1 MGSAKT
7 LLVETM
13 AELKV
18 EDRTATKESAVS
30 WRAVLLGLAG
40 TVLLA
45 WLVPI
50 FDLLVQG
57 TWIASCH
64 LPIGVFNLFVFL
76 LFANA
81 LLKVLRPAWAL
92 TRQELSVAYC
102 MMLAGSG
109 LPSFGFTEYLFPTL
123 AGTLYYARP
132 ENRWAELTFR
142 YIPQW
147 FVPWDVAEA
156 ARALGGAP
164 PEQGW
169 WRGLYALLPTALHP
183 GGREVVR
190 LFYEGTPAGTA
201 VPLSHWVVP
210 TVAWSLLALAFF
222 VALFCVSVLLRRPWL
237 DYDRLTFPL
246 TQPPLEMTESVDEPQ
261 TPLAFFLRQ
270 RIMWLGALIPFAI
283 HSLNGLHFYFP
294 AAPEIRLT
302 FPLNPYLTGYLFS
315 QIGPFIAIVHFS
327 VIGVAFLLPSDL
339 AFSLWFFYFVF
350 MAQSVLLTYL
360 GWQLPNFPGYATPS
374 HAALQML
381 GAFFAIVAHFFTVG
395 RKHWRQV
402 LKGETTVDEPITYRT
417 ASLGFTAAIAFATL
431 WCVLA
436 GASWSVALLS
446 WLVLFVVAIALTRFV
461 SEGGLLFV
469 QAFRPSDLFIA
480 FVGTRPFSARHMTV
494 MAFVEKVFMFDLR
507 TFLMPFFMDS
517 FRIARVA
524 DIPLRPLTGAMGLS
538 VMASLVASSW
548 SFLRL
553 VYRKGANTMMQG
565 AGAWFLQHSPRQVL
579 DFTVAY
585 LEQPRSPT
593 PLSRS
598 CFALGFVVA
607 LLLYRLRQLFGW
619 LPLHPIGYA
628 MGPSWPMI
636 QLWFSTLLGWLLKA
650 LLLRYG
656 GLGAFR
662 RWRPFFLGLLIG
674 EYLTA
679 GLWLALD
686 YAFGKVG
693 HRFFLF

>member
-1 MGSAKT
+1 MK
-7 LLVETM
+7 LEV
-13 AELKV
+13 AEKAV
-18 EDRTATKESAVS
+18 VKERIVS
-30 WRAVLLGLAG
+30 WRAILLGVIG
-40 TVLLA
+40 TILLA

-57 TWIASCH
+57 SWIASCH
-64 LPIGVFNLFVFL
+64 LPIGVFNFFVLL

-81 LLKVLRPAWAL
+81 LLKILHPRWSL
-92 TRQELSVAYC
+92 TRRELLVAYC

-156 ARALGGAP
+156 AQALGGAP
-164 PEQGW
+164 PEKGW
-169 WRGLYALLPTALHP
+169 WSALYSFLPQSFHP
-183 GGREVVR
+183 GGREVAR
-190 LFYEGTPAGTA
+190 LFYEGTPTG
-201 VPLSHWVVP
+201 VSIPLLHWVVP
-210 TVAWSLLALAFF
+210 TFAWGLLAMAFF
-222 VALFCVSVLLRRPWL
+222 FALFCVSVLLRRQWL
-237 DYDRLTFPL
+237 DYDRLIFPL
-246 TQPPLEMTESVDEPQ
+246 THPPLEMTEGVDEPQ
-261 TPLAFFLRQ
+261 RLLALLLRQ
-270 RIMWLGALIPFAI
+270 RLIWLGALIPFI
-283 HSLNGLHFYFP
+283 VHSINGLHFYFP
-294 AAPEIRLT
+294 SVPEIRLT
-302 FPLNPYLTGYLFS
+302 FPLNQYLTSYLFS

-327 VIGVAFLLPSDL
+327 VIGVTFLLPSDL
-339 AFSLWFFYFVF
+339 AFSLWFFFFVF

-360 GWQLPNFPGYATPS
+360 GWQLPNFPGYATPA
-374 HAALQML
+374 HAGLQML
-381 GAFFAIVAHFFTVG
+381 GAFFAIVMHFITVG
-395 RKHWRQV
+395 RKHWQQV
-402 LKGETTVDEPITYRT
+402 LKGETPADEPISYPTALLGFIFAIVF
-417 ASLGFTAAIAFATL
+417 ASLWCAAS
-431 WCVLA
+431 
-436 GASWSVALLS
+436 GASWSVSLLS
-446 WLVLFVVAIALTRFV
+446 WIVLFVISVALTRFV
-461 SEGGLLFV
+461 NEGGLLFI

-480 FVGTRPFSARHMTV
+480 FVGTRPFTPRHLTV

-517 FRIARVA
+517 FRIAHFTK
-524 DIPLRPLTGAMGLS
+524 IPLRPLSRAMWLS
-538 VMASLVASSW
+538 ILTSLVASSW

-585 LEQPRSPT
+585 IEQPRQPT

-598 CFALGFVVA
+598 CFVIGFVVA
-607 LLLYRLRQLFGW
+607 LLLYRLRQLFVW

-636 QLWFSTLLGWLLKA
+636 QLWFSTLLGWMLKA
-650 LLLRYG
+650 LLLHYG

-662 RWRPFFLGLLIG
+662 HWRPFFLGLLIG

-686 YAFGKVG
+686 YSFGKVG

>member
-1 MGSAKT
+1 MTDLKI
-7 LLVETM
+7 
-13 AELKV
+13 AE
-18 EDRTATKESAVS
+18 RRAVAGNAVT

-40 TVLLA
+40 TAVLA
-45 WLVPI
+45 WLVPV
-50 FDLLVQG
+50 FDLQVQG

-64 LPIGVFNLFVFL
+64 LPIGVFNLLVL
-76 LFANA
+76 LLLVNA
-81 LLKVLRPAWAL
+81 ALKVLRPRFAL
-92 TRQELSVAYC
+92 SRRELLVAYC
-102 MMLAGSG
+102 LMLVGSG

-132 ENRWAELTFR
+132 ENRWAERTFR

-164 PEQGW
+164 PPSGW
-169 WRGLYALLPTALHP
+169 WARLYDLLPVSLRP

-190 LFYEGTPAGTA
+190 LFYEGTPPDIPI
-201 VPLSHWVVP
+201 PLSHWLVP
-210 TVAWSLLALAFF
+210 TFAWSLLGLAFF
-222 VALFCVSVLLRRPWL
+222 FALFCLGVLLRRLWL

-246 TQPPLEMTESVDEPQ
+246 THPPLEMTDGIDEPK
-261 TPLAFFLRQ
+261 TLLAWLLRQ
-270 RIMWLGALIPFAI
+270 GLIWLGALIPFVV
-283 HSLNGLHFYFP
+283 HSINGLHFYFP
-294 AAPEIRLT
+294 SVPEIRLT
-302 FPLNPYLTGYLFS
+302 FPLNPYLTTFLFS

-339 AFSLWFFYFVF
+339 AFSLWFFFFVF

-360 GWQLPNFPGYATPS
+360 GWQLPNFPGYATPA
-374 HAALQML
+374 HAGLQMFD
-381 GAFFAIVAHFFTVG
+381 AFFAIVTHLLLVG
-395 RKHWRQV
+395 RLHWRQV
-402 LKGETTVDEPITYRT
+402 LTDTTPPEEPMRYRT
-417 ASLGFTAAIAFATL
+417 ALLGWLVALGFATL
-431 WCVLA
+431 WCWLA
-436 GASWSVALLS
+436 EASWGIASLS
-446 WLVLFVVAIALTRFV
+446 WLVLFVIAIALTRFV

-480 FVGTRPFSARHMTV
+480 FVGTRPFSERHLTV

-507 TFLMPFFMDS
+507 TFLLPFFMDS
-517 FRIARVA
+517 FRIAQVTRL
-524 DIPLRPLTGAMGLS
+524 PLRPLTKAMALS
-538 VMASLVASSW
+538 VLASLIASSL
-548 SFLRL
+548 SFFRL
-553 VYRKGANTMMQG
+553 VYRRGANTMMQG

-579 DFTVAY
+579 DFTVASM
-585 LEQPRSPT
+585 EQPRQPT

-598 CFALGFVVA
+598 CFALGFLVT
-607 LLLYRLRQLFGW
+607 LLLYRLRQEFVW
-619 LPLHPIGYA
+619 FPLHPLGYA

-650 LLLRYG
+650 SLLRYG
-656 GLGAFR
+656 GLFAFQ

-679 GLWLALD
+679 GWWLAID

>member
-1 MGSAKT
+1 MERLEVAAK
-7 LLVETM
+7 
-13 AELKV
+13 
-18 EDRTATKESAVS
+18 RTEREHAVS
-30 WRAVLLGLAG
+30 GRAVLLGVAG

-64 LPIGVFNLFVFL
+64 LPIGVFNLFVLL

-81 LLKVLRPAWAL
+81 LLKLFRPGWAL
-92 TRQELSVAYC
+92 TRRELLVAYC

-156 ARALGGAP
+156 AKSLGGTAP
-164 PEQGW
+164 ERGW
-169 WRGLYALLPTALHP
+169 WSALYSLLPQPFRP

-190 LFYEGTPAGTA
+190 LFYEGTPMGTPI
-201 VPLSHWVVP
+201 PLSHWVVP
-210 TVAWSLLALAFF
+210 TFAWGLLALAFF
-222 VALFCVSVLLRRPWL
+222 FALFCVSVLLRRQWL
-237 DYDRLTFPL
+237 DHDRLTFPL
-246 TQPPLEMTESVDEPQ
+246 TQPPLEMTEGADEPQ
-261 TPLAFFLRQ
+261 TLLALLLRQ
-270 RIMWLGALIPFAI
+270 RLIWLGALIPFVV
-283 HSLNGLHFYFP
+283 HSINGLHFYFP
-294 AAPEIRLT
+294 SVPEIRLT
-302 FPLNPYLTGYLFS
+302 FPLNQYLTSYLFS

-339 AFSLWFFYFVF
+339 AFSLWFFFFVF
-350 MAQSVLLTYL
+350 MGQSVLLTYL
-360 GWQLPNFPGYATPS
+360 GWQLPNFPGYATPA
-374 HAALQML
+374 HAGLQML
-381 GAFFAIVAHFFTVG
+381 GAFFAIVVHFITVG
-395 RKHWRQV
+395 RKHWQQV
-402 LKGETTVDEPITYRT
+402 LRNETPPDEPISYR
-417 ASLGFTAAIAFATL
+417 AALLGFIASIAFASL
-431 WCVLA
+431 WCAVA
-436 GASWSVALLS
+436 GASWGISLLS
-446 WLVLFVVAIALTRFV
+446 WLVLFVIAVALTRFV
-461 SEGGLLFV
+461 SEGGLLFI

-480 FVGTRPFSARHMTV
+480 FVGTRPFSPRHLTV

-517 FRIARVA
+517 FRIARVVK
-524 DIPLRPLTGAMGLS
+524 IPLRPLAGAMWLS
-538 VMASLVASSW
+538 VLTSLVASSC

-585 LEQPRSPT
+585 IEQPRQPT

-598 CFALGFVVA
+598 CFAIGFAVA
-607 LLLYRLRQLFGW
+607 LLLYRLRQLFTW
-619 LPLHPIGYA
+619 FPLHPIGYA

-636 QLWFSTLLGWLLKA
+636 QLWFSTLLGWLMKA

-656 GLGAFR
+656 GLGSFR

-686 YAFGKVG
+686 YGFGKVG

>member
-1 MGSAKT
+1 M
-7 LLVETM
+7 
-13 AELKV
+13 
-18 EDRTATKESAVS
+18 TKLEVGERVSVKERAVS
-30 WRAVLLGLAG
+30 WRAVSLGLVG
-40 TVLLA
+40 TFLLA

-57 TWIASCH
+57 TWISSCH
-64 LPIGVFNLFVFL
+64 LPIGVFNLFALL

-81 LLKVLRPAWAL
+81 LVKFFRFRWAL
-92 TRQELSVAYC
+92 TRHELLVAYC

-109 LPSFGFTEYLFPTL
+109 LPSFGFTEYMFPTL
-123 AGTLYYARP
+123 AGTLYYAHP

-156 ARALGGAP
+156 SRALGGTT

-169 WRGLYALLPTALHP
+169 WSTFYNLLPNSFRP

-190 LFYEGTPAGTA
+190 LFYEGITAGTPI
-201 VPLSHWVVP
+201 PLSHWVVP
-210 TVAWSLLALAFF
+210 TIAWSILALAFF
-222 VALFCVSVLLRRPWL
+222 FALFCVSVLLRRQWL

-246 TQPPLEMTESVDEPQ
+246 TQPPLEMTEGIDEPQ
-261 TPLAFFLRQ
+261 TLLALLLRQ
-270 RIMWLGALIPFAI
+270 RLIWLGAVIPFFVHGI
-283 HSLNGLHFYFP
+283 NGLHFYFP
-294 AAPEIRLT
+294 AVPEIRLS
-302 FPLNPYLTGYLFS
+302 FPLNQYLTSYLFS
-315 QIGPFIAIVHFS
+315 QIGPFVAIVHFS

-339 AFSLWFFYFVF
+339 AFSLWFFFFVF

-360 GWQLPNFPGYATPS
+360 GWQIPNFLGYATPA
-374 HAALQML
+374 HAGLQML
-381 GAFFAIVAHFFTVG
+381 GAFFAIVLHLIVVG
-395 RKHWRQV
+395 RGHWQQV
-402 LKGETTVDEPITYRT
+402 LRNETPSDEPISYRT
-417 ASLGFTAAIAFATL
+417 ALLGFLCAILFASL
-431 WCVLA
+431 WCAIA
-436 GASWSVALLS
+436 GASWGVALLS
-446 WLVLFVVAIALTRFV
+446 WLVLFVIAIALTRFV
-461 SEGGLLFV
+461 SEGGLLFI

-480 FVGTRPFSARHMTV
+480 FVGTRPFTPRQLTV

-517 FRIARVA
+517 FRIAKVTQ
-524 DIPLRPLTGAMGLS
+524 IPLQPLAGAMWLAIL
-538 VMASLVASSW
+538 ASLFSSSW

-553 VYRKGANTMMQG
+553 VYQKGANTMMQG

-585 LEQPRSPT
+585 IEQPRQPT
-593 PLSRS
+593 PLSQS
-598 CFALGFVVA
+598 CFVIGFVFA
-607 LLLYRLRQLFGW
+607 LLLYRLRQLFVW
-619 LPLHPIGYA
+619 FPFHPIGYA

-636 QLWFSTLLGWLLKA
+636 QLWFSTMLGWLLKA

-662 RWRPFFLGLLIG
+662 RFRPFFLGLLIG

-679 GLWLALD
+679 GFWLVLD
-686 YAFGKVG
+686 YSFGKVG

>member
-1 MGSAKT
+1 MAK
-7 LLVETM
+7 LEIAVKGLER
-13 AELKV
+13 E
-18 EDRTATKESAVS
+18 RIVS
-30 WRAVLLGLAG
+30 WRAILLGLMG
-40 TVLLA
+40 TILLS

-64 LPIGVFNLFVFL
+64 LPIGVFNLFVLL

-81 LLKVLRPAWAL
+81 LLKLFQPSWAL
-92 TRQELSVAYC
+92 TRRELLVAYC

-169 WRGLYALLPTALHP
+169 WSALYNFLPQSLQP

-190 LFYEGTPAGTA
+190 LFYEGTPSGTPI
-201 VPLSHWVVP
+201 PLSHWVVP
-210 TVAWSLLALAFF
+210 TFAWGLLALAFF
-222 VALFCVSVLLRRPWL
+222 FSLFCVSVLLRRQWL

-246 TQPPLEMTESVDEPQ
+246 THPPLEMTEGVDEPQ
-261 TPLAFFLRQ
+261 TLLALLLRQ
-270 RIMWLGALIPFAI
+270 RFIWLGALVPFVV
-283 HSLNGLHFYFP
+283 HSINGLHFYFP
-294 AAPEIRLT
+294 SVPEIRLT
-302 FPLNPYLTGYLFS
+302 FPLNQYLTSYLFS

-327 VIGVAFLLPSDL
+327 VIGVTFLLPSDL
-339 AFSLWFFYFVF
+339 AFSLWFFFFVF

-360 GWQLPNFPGYATPS
+360 GWQLPNFPGYATPA
-374 HAALQML
+374 HAGLQML
-381 GAFFAIVAHFFTVG
+381 GAFFAIVVHLIVVG
-395 RKHWRQV
+395 RKHWQQV
-402 LKGETTVDEPITYRT
+402 LRGETPADEPISYRT
-417 ASLGFTAAIAFATL
+417 ALLGFACAIAFAAL
-431 WCVLA
+431 WCAAA
-436 GASWSVALLS
+436 GASWSVAMLS
-446 WLVLFVVAIALTRFV
+446 WIVLFVIAVALTRFV
-461 SEGGLLFV
+461 SEGGLLFI

-480 FVGTRPFSARHMTV
+480 FVGTRPFSPRHLTV

-517 FRIARVA
+517 FRIANVTQ
-524 DIPLRPLTGAMGLS
+524 IPLRPLAKAMWLS
-538 VMASLVASSW
+538 ILTSLVASSW

-585 LEQPRSPT
+585 IEQPRHPT

-598 CFALGFVVA
+598 CFVIGFAVA
-607 LLLYRLRQLFGW
+607 LLLYRLRQSFVW
-619 LPLHPIGYA
+619 FPLHPIGYA

-650 LLLRYG
+650 LLLHYG

-662 RWRPFFLGLLIG
+662 RFRPFFLGLLIG

-686 YAFGKVG
+686 YTFGKVG

>member
-1 MGSAKT
+1 MAS
-7 LLVETM
+7 LRVEKK
-13 AELKV
+13 ALARE
-18 EDRTATKESAVS
+18 AGVS
-30 WRAVLLGLAG
+30 LRAILLGLIG
-40 TVLLA
+40 TTILA

-64 LPIGVFNLFVFL
+64 LPIGVFNLFVIL
-76 LFANA
+76 LVGNA
-81 LLKVLRPAWAL
+81 ILKTFKPRWSL
-92 TRQELSVAYC
+92 TRRELLVAYC
-102 MMLAGSG
+102 TMLVGSG

-147 FVPWDVAEA
+147 FVPWDVMEA
-156 ARALGGAP
+156 ARSLGGAA
-164 PEQGW
+164 PEVGW
-169 WRGLYALLPTALHP
+169 WGALYSLLPEALRP

-190 LFYEGTPAGTA
+190 LFYEGTPAGTPL
-201 VPLSHWVVP
+201 PLSHWVVP
-210 TVAWSLLALAFF
+210 TFAWSLLALAFF
-222 VALFCVSVLLRRPWL
+222 FAIFCVSVLLRRQWL

-246 TQPPLEMTESVDEPQ
+246 THPPLEMTEGVDEPR
-261 TPLAFFLRQ
+261 TIFAWLLRQ
-270 RIMWLGALIPFAI
+270 RLIWLGALIPFVV
-283 HSLNGLHFYFP
+283 HSVNGLHFYFP
-294 AAPEIRLT
+294 AVPEIRLS
-302 FPLNPYLTGYLFS
+302 FPLNPYLTSYLFS

-339 AFSLWFFYFVF
+339 AFSLWFFFFLF
-350 MAQSVLLTYL
+350 MGQSVMLTYL
-360 GWQLPNFPGYATPS
+360 GWQLPNFPGYATPA
-374 HAALQML
+374 HAGLQML
-381 GAFFAIVAHFFTVG
+381 GAFFAIVTHLILVG
-395 RKHWRQV
+395 RRHWRQV
-402 LKGETTVDEPITYRT
+402 IANETPSDEPISYRT
-417 ASLGFTAAIAFATL
+417 ALLGFLICIGFATL
-431 WCVLA
+431 WCWVA
-436 GASWSVALLS
+436 GASPSVALLS
-446 WLVLFVVAIALTRFV
+446 WLVLFVIAVALTRFV
-461 SEGGLLFV
+461 SEGGLLFI
-469 QAFRPSDLFIA
+469 QAFRPSDLFVA
-480 FVGTRPFSARHMTV
+480 FVGTRPFTPRHLTV

-517 FRIARVA
+517 FRIAKVT
-524 DIPLRPLTGAMGLS
+524 DIPLRPLTGAMWLS
-538 VMASLVASSW
+538 VMVSMMASSW

-585 LEQPRSPT
+585 IEQPRQPT

-598 CFALGFVVA
+598 CFVIGFLVA
-607 LLLYRLRQLFGW
+607 LLLYRLRQLFLW
-619 LPLHPIGYA
+619 FPFHPIGYA

-636 QLWFSTLLGWLLKA
+636 QLWFSTMLGWVMKA
-650 LLLRYG
+650 LLLHYG

-679 GLWLALD
+679 GLWLVLD
-686 YAFGKVG
+686 YTFNKVG

>member
-1 MGSAKT
+1 MAKLEVT
-7 LLVETM
+7 
-13 AELKV
+13 AEEKTRGQV
-18 EDRTATKESAVS
+18 IS
-30 WRAVLLGLAG
+30 WRAVLLGLVG
-40 TVLLA
+40 TILLS

-64 LPIGVFNLFVFL
+64 LPIGVFNLFVLL

-81 LLKVLRPAWAL
+81 LLKLFLPSWAL
-92 TRQELSVAYC
+92 TRRELLVAYC

-156 ARALGGAP
+156 ARSLGGTP

-169 WRGLYALLPTALHP
+169 WSVLYSLLPQSLRP

-190 LFYEGTPAGTA
+190 LFYEGTPMGTSI
-201 VPLSHWVVP
+201 PLSHWVVP
-210 TVAWSLLALAFF
+210 TFAWGLLALAFF
-222 VALFCVSVLLRRPWL
+222 FALFCVSVLLRRQWL

-246 TQPPLEMTESVDEPQ
+246 THPPLEMTEGVDEPQ
-261 TPLAFFLRQ
+261 TMLALLLRQ
-270 RIMWLGALIPFAI
+270 RFIWLGALIPFVV
-283 HSLNGLHFYFP
+283 HSVNGLHFYFP
-294 AAPEIRLT
+294 AVPEIRLT
-302 FPLNPYLTGYLFS
+302 FPLNQYLTSYLFS

-339 AFSLWFFYFVF
+339 AFSLWFFFFVF

-360 GWQLPNFPGYATPS
+360 GWQLPNFPGYATPA
-374 HAALQML
+374 HAGLQML
-381 GAFFAIVAHFFTVG
+381 GAFFAIVAHFIVVG
-395 RKHWRQV
+395 RKHWQQV
-402 LKGETTVDEPITYRT
+402 LRNETPSGEPISYRT
-417 ASLGFTAAIAFATL
+417 ALFGLIFTVMFSSL
-431 WCVLA
+431 WCAAA
-436 GASWSVALLS
+436 GASWGVALLS
-446 WLVLFVVAIALTRFV
+446 WLVLFIIAIALTRFV
-461 SEGGLLFV
+461 SEGGLLFI

-480 FVGTRPFSARHMTV
+480 FVGTRPFTPRHLTV

-517 FRIARVA
+517 FRIAHITK
-524 DIPLRPLTGAMGLS
+524 IPLRPLAGAMWLS
-538 VMASLVASSW
+538 ILTSLVASSW

-585 LEQPRSPT
+585 IEQPRQPT

-598 CFALGFVVA
+598 CFVIGFIVA
-607 LLLYRLRQLFGW
+607 LLLYRLRQLFVW
-619 LPLHPIGYA
+619 FPFHPIGYA

-636 QLWFSTLLGWLLKA
+636 QLWFSTMLGWMLKA
-650 LLLRYG
+650 LLLHYG
-656 GLGAFR
+656 GLGSFR

-686 YAFGKVG
+686 YTFGKVG